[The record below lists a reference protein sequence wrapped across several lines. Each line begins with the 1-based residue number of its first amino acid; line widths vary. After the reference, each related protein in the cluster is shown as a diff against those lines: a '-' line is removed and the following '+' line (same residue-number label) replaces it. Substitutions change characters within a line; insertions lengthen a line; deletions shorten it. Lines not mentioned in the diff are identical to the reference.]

1 VTATD
6 PDGAAVQTTVTY
18 TVTNLPPVAVDDA
31 ASAGSRPIIVD
42 VLANDRDGGQDGD
55 ELRVIAAVAEHGTV
69 QINLD
74 GTITYNPFS
83 GYSGQDALT
92 YRISDG
98 QGGFATAVVRLTV
111 TAEPV
116 IAPDDQKPRDATPYA
131 FAAEPIGADGTVLE
145 TVEEMQQR
153 GQLGDRWAD
162 GWRRDGANVAGLSS
176 FSLRMTSSSRGAAA
190 VIETFMRDRVLIIN
204 LSLADRDA
212 DYRAVEWKV
221 QRADGRP
228 LPSWLSPAGNDIL
241 MGEHSVDEEW
251 IDLRVTG
258 VLADGTVIVNEVRIQ
273 TRTGEIQPLKL
284 GKSGAVSPRVLWDQ
298 LHADPAVNHRQVTAL
313 ARRLG

>member
-1 VTATD
+1 M
-6 PDGAAVQTTVTY
+6 
-18 TVTNLPPVAVDDA
+18 AVDDA
-31 ASAGSRPIIVD
+31 ASAGSRPITID
-42 VLANDRDGGQDGD
+42 VLVNDHDGGQDGD
-55 ELRVIAAVAEHGTV
+55 GLRVIAAVAEHGTV
-69 QINLD
+69 RINAD
-74 GTITYNPFS
+74 GTITYTPFS

-92 YRISDG
+92 YRIGDG
-98 QGGFATAVVRLTV
+98 QGGFATAIVRLTV

-116 IAPDDQKPRDATPYA
+116 IAPDDQQPRDVAPYSST
-131 FAAEPIGADGTVLE
+131 AEPIGADGMVLD
-145 TVEEMQQR
+145 TVEEMQNR
-153 GQLGDRWAD
+153 GQFGGRWSD
-162 GWRRDGANVAGLSS
+162 GWRRDSADVAGLSS
-176 FSLRMTSSSRGAAA
+176 FSLKLTSSSRGAAA

-204 LSLADRDA
+204 LSLADRDV
-212 DYRAVEWKV
+212 DHRAVEWKV

-258 VLADGTVIVNEVRIQ
+258 VLPDGTVVVNEVRIQ

-298 LHADPAVNHRQVTAL
+298 LHADPAVNDRQVTAL